1 MTDGSIM
8 GMFGSYR
15 TPADLPKRLPVF
27 PLSGALLLP
36 RAELPL
42 NIFEPRYLAMVDHA
56 LSGDRVI
63 GMIQP
68 ASGEESQDVPPLM
81 KIGCLGRITA
91 YAETADQ
98 RMLITLTGVS
108 RFQVVDELDVDTP
121 YRQVIPNYHPF
132 AADLVSAAA
141 APDVNRSALL
151 KAFRDYLDANQMNA
165 DWSQVDAAPTE
176 VLVNTLSQLAPYPP
190 QEKQALLEAPD
201 LKTRAE
207 VLVALTEV
215 ALSKMARGGKP
226 RLQ

>member
-1 MTDGSIM
+1 MTDDLVM
-8 GMFGSYR
+8 GIFGTYR
-15 TPADLPKRLPVF
+15 NPGDLPQRVPVF

-56 LSGDRVI
+56 LSGNRVI

-68 ASGEESQDVPPLM
+68 AGGEETQDPPPLM
-81 KIGCLGRITA
+81 KVGCLGRITA

-98 RMLITLTGVS
+98 RILITLTGVS

-121 YRQVIPNYHPF
+121 YRQVIANYHPF
-132 AADLVSAAA
+132 AADLVSAPVS
-141 APDVNRSALL
+141 PDVNRPALL

-165 DWSQVDAAPTE
+165 DWTQVDAAPTE

-201 LKTRAE
+201 LKTRAD

-215 ALSKMARGGKP
+215 ALSKMASGGKP